1 MTPPANCTRCGF
13 PLVRTA
19 TDPKERHQCPTCH
32 HGIPLTDVEKR
43 LKLDKKRLELDQLI
57 DRLALETPKQPV
69 HWPEQDLKKK
79 NAEKRA
85 RRKAKG
91 KYTREGNR

>member
-1 MTPPANCTRCGF
+1 MTPPTHCTRCGF
-13 PLVRTA
+13 RLVRTA

-32 HGIPLTDVEKR
+32 HGIPLTDVERR
-43 LKLDKKRLELDQLI
+43 LRELDQLRI
-57 DRLALETPKQPV
+57 DAMLLETPKSAV

-85 RRKAKG
+85 RLKARG
-91 KYTREGNR
+91 KKR